1 MKTSLSAIQ
10 WMAFIIAGSI
20 VAPIAIADIYHLNPA
35 ETTGMVQRTMFV
47 LGVSGLLQA
56 LLGHRMPINEGP
68 AGLWWGVFTIY
79 AGLSTTLFSSKIETL
94 QALEG
99 AMIVSGLVFFLL
111 SLFKLIEK
119 LAQLFTPVVNG
130 TYLLL
135 LIIQLSG
142 SFMKGMMGMGGDMN
156 QIDLR
161 VASFSLVMVALTFY
175 LSRHRIRWVSQ
186 YSILISLS
194 AGWMLYSLLGLG
206 EGLHSY
212 KGPAFALPE
221 IFAFGK
227 PVFDTGLMVTS
238 VFITFLLIT
247 NMLASIRVTGQVL
260 KEKGNVEGELR
271 YRASG
276 FTAGV
281 NQILGGV
288 FSAIGPVPIS
298 GAAGFIATTGITKL
312 LPFVISSLLII
323 AASLLPGSMSF
334 FASLPAPVGYAVTFV
349 IFANMIAIAFS
360 EFDREPDKNRSRL
373 VIGISLLA
381 GVGAMFVPGEAFRDV
396 PPALVSLLNNG
407 LILGTLIAVIT
418 DQFTMGRMK
427 LNNKA

>member
-1 MKTSLSAIQ
+1 MEIFNMKTSLSAIQ

-20 VAPIAIADIYHLNPA
+20 VAPIAIADIYHLSPA

-79 AGLSTTLFSSKIETL
+79 AGLSTTLFTSKMETL

-99 AMIVSGLVFFLL
+99 AMIISGLVFFLL

-161 VASFSLVMVALTFY
+161 VASFSLLLVALTFY

-186 YSILISLS
+186 YSFLISLS
-194 AGWMLYSLLGLG
+194 AGWMLYS
-206 EGLHSY
+206 
-212 KGPAFALPE
+212 
-221 IFAFGK
+221 
-227 PVFDTGLMVTS
+227 
-238 VFITFLLIT
+238 
-247 NMLASIRVTGQVL
+247 
-260 KEKGNVEGELR
+260 
-271 YRASG
+271 
-276 FTAGV
+276 
-281 NQILGGV
+281 
-288 FSAIGPVPIS
+288 
-298 GAAGFIATTGITKL
+298 
-312 LPFVISSLLII
+312 
-323 AASLLPGSMSF
+323 
-334 FASLPAPVGYAVTFV
+334 
-349 IFANMIAIAFS
+349 
-360 EFDREPDKNRSRL
+360 
-373 VIGISLLA
+373 
-381 GVGAMFVPGEAFRDV
+381 
-396 PPALVSLLNNG
+396 
-407 LILGTLIAVIT
+407 
-418 DQFTMGRMK
+418 
-427 LNNKA
+427 